1 MSSLF
6 FSRLKNCFAFRLV
19 FFFFN
24 VSTINSPLNSANTIK
39 FLNTIT
45 KTNLS
50 RILFRQLHRD
60 SSYKALVFLLQFE
73 LLFLKLA
80 ATFLTHLSHDFL
92 SLLRISPT
100 SFPFLGLLPHFFEVH
115 SHLVFWG
122 RLGGK
127 TWDYTCLKKYCF
139 HPHTWLA
146 VYILQVGSYFSLS
159 FQCCCWEAQS
169 YSDSWPFVWNL
180 FSLSGSF

>member
-1 MSSLF
+1 MF
-6 FSRLKNCFAFRLV
+6 CFSFS

-127 TWDYTCLKKYCF
+127 TWDYTCLKKYVS
-139 HPHTWLA
+139 TLILDWLCINSRLE
-146 VYILQVGSYFSLS
+146 VIFPS
-159 FQCCCWEAQS
+159 
-169 YSDSWPFVWNL
+169 
-180 FSLSGSF
+180 